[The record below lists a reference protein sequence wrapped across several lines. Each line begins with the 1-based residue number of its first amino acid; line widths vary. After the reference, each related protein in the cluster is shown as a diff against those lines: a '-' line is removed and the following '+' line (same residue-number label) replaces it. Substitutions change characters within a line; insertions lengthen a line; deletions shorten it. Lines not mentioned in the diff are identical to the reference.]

1 MTALKP
7 AATWRRRLLGALS
20 AVALLAA
27 AAPAGLA
34 ESRAQVTALSP
45 DEVSAVTRVERY
57 LNGIQTMQARFVQ
70 VSSNGAYAEGE
81 VYLERPGHLRF
92 DYDPPTPVLMIAN
105 GLSLLYYDK
114 ELKEATYLPLWETP
128 LWFLIR
134 EQVRLDENV
143 EIVNVDSALGT
154 LRMTLRDAETPDSGA
169 VTLIFSDD
177 PLSLKKWEVTDPQGI
192 ETQVSLVN
200 PQFGVE
206 IDPDLFKTGD
216 LEVWQDR
223 RKRDR

>member
-1 MTALKP
+1 MMRRTS
-7 AATWRRRLLGALS
+7 ATSLRRRLQGAVA
-20 AVALLAA
+20 AVALVLA

-34 ESRAQVTALSP
+34 ESQAQVAALSP
-45 DEVSAVTRVERY
+45 DEVSAVARVERY
-57 LNGIQTMQARFVQ
+57 LNDIQTMRARFVQ
-70 VSSNGAYAEGE
+70 VSSNGAYAEGA

-114 ELKEATYLPLWETP
+114 ELKEATFLPLWETP

-134 EQVRLDENV
+134 EEVRLDDNV
-143 EIVNVDSALGT
+143 EIVDIEEARGT
-154 LRMTLRDAETPDSGA
+154 LRLTLRDAESPEGGA
-169 VTLIFSDD
+169 VTLIFSDE
-177 PLSLKKWEVTDPQGI
+177 PLSLKKWEITDPQGI

-200 PQFGVE
+200 PVFGVE

-216 LEVWQDR
+216 LEVWQGGKDL
-223 RKRDR
+223 DQ

>member
-20 AVALLAA
+20 AVALFAA

-177 PLSLKKWEVTDPQGI
+177 PLSLKKWEITDPQGI

-223 RKRDR
+223 RNRDR

>member
-1 MTALKP
+1 MTVGP
-7 AATWRRRLLGALS
+7 ASLRRRLLGALG
-20 AVALLAA
+20 AAALLLG

-34 ESRAQVTALSP
+34 ESRAQTASLSP
-45 DEVSAVTRVERY
+45 DDVAAVTRVERY
-57 LNGIQTMQARFVQ
+57 LNEIQTMKARFVQ

-81 VYLERPGHLRF
+81 VFLDRPGHLRF

-114 ELKEATYLPLWETP
+114 ELKEATFLPLWETP

-134 EQVRLDENV
+134 EEVRLDDNV
-143 EIVNVDSALGT
+143 EIVAIEEVLGT
-154 LRMTLRDAETPDSGA
+154 LRMTLRDAETPDGGA
-169 VTLIFSDD
+169 VTLIFSDE
-177 PLSLKKWEVTDPQGI
+177 PLSLKKWEITDPQGI

-200 PQFGVE
+200 PVFGVE

-216 LEVWQDR
+216 LEVWQGGRNQDR
-223 RKRDR
+223 